1 MNKEERSPH
10 GIIYIATNSNNGKN
24 YVGKT
29 KKTPEE
35 RWQVHLDKAQMLENI
50 RESNPHTKIR
60 GTHLNNAIIKY
71 GNDAFIIK
79 QIDVAYSRDELN
91 EKERYYVKEYDS
103 MNPDKGY
110 NMTEGG
116 EGGRPRP
123 EVIERMTEISRE
135 RAKDPKW
142 LDKMAEVNQEIG
154 RNPETQGKISESLS
168 EKWQEKQYQDNVS
181 MGATNKWQEAK
192 HRDRQFTARR
202 AGKREIPDKGEF
214 LRDIQDM
221 KKKDI
226 NTKYDMDGKSI
237 NVRINE
243 MLGHHGVKNYS
254 EAKKYLENK
263 NLDNVL
269 KDINEKLNERPNEFK
284 GKKEISNTREFLEDI
299 QNIQAKEIAQK
310 YDMNRSTVNK
320 RIREMLG
327 DKGIKNYTEAKKYL
341 QDKNLDDVVK
351 GIDEKLKDQS
361 HITEGKTIISNKK
374 EFLKDIQELQKNEI
388 DQKYGMDAKTV
399 NNKIKELLGE
409 HGVKN
414 YTGAKEYLKDKN
426 LDEVLK
432 DINNKSGEKQDNPSE
447 GTNKESKEE
456 THEDSKQEEAKDEKQ
471 SEEKSKNLND
481 RESEESVEEKPKESS
496 EETTEVSTEENKD
509 EGKEETTEPQS
520 EESQGQVSEESTNIS
535 DRKEEQL
542 KTADRKMETK
552 YLPGQEPKEKRDRE
566 KKIHPYILTS
576 GKEQRRPDPKRFKD
590 YDGIDESPG
599 DKKFDYDGIDTPSED
614 DKSDIKSLDGEFDE
628 QGNDYDG
635 IDDPQEDVDKDYDKL
650 DESYGEGGSEG

>member
-1 MNKEERSPH
+1 MNKEEKSPY

-35 RWQVHLDKAQMLENI
+35 RWQEHLDKAQMLENT
-50 RESNPHTKIR
+50 RESNPHIKIR

-71 GNDAFIIK
+71 KNDAFTLK
-79 QIDVAYSRDELN
+79 QIDVAYNRDELN

-116 EGGRPRP
+116 EGGRPRA
-123 EVIERMTEISRE
+123 EVIERMTEIARE
-135 RAKDPKW
+135 RAKDPEW
-142 LDKMAEVNQEIG
+142 LDKMTEVNQEIG

-168 EKWQEKQYQDNVS
+168 EKWKEKQYQKNVS
-181 MGATNKWQEAK
+181 NGATNKWQESK
-192 HRDRQFTARR
+192 HRGRQFTARR
-202 AGKREIPDKGEF
+202 EGKREIPDKQEF
-214 LRDIQDM
+214 LKDIQDM
-221 KKKDI
+221 KKKEI

-237 NVRINE
+237 NVRIKE

-263 NLDNVL
+263 NLDEVL
-269 KDINEKLNERPNEFK
+269 KDINAKLNEQPRESTR
-284 GKKEISNTREFLEDI
+284 KKVISNTREFLEDI
-299 QNIQAKEIAQK
+299 QNMQRKDIDHK

-327 DKGIKNYTEAKKYL
+327 EHGVKNFTEAKNYL
-341 QDKNLDDVVK
+341 QDKNLDEVVK
-351 GIDEKLKDQS
+351 GINEKLKDQS

-399 NNKIKELLGE
+399 NNKIKEMLGD

-414 YTGAKEYLKDKN
+414 YTEAKEYLKDKN

-432 DINNKSGEKQDNPSE
+432 DIDNRSGERQDSSNE
-447 GTNKESKEE
+447 DKNEEKKEE
-456 THEDSKQEEAKDEKQ
+456 TPKDSKQEEDNDEKQ
-471 SEEKSKNLND
+471 SEEKEKEKDDEKGGESTEQIPEKKNPIENATGD
-481 RESEESVEEKPKESS
+481 ESS
-496 EETTEVSTEENKD
+496 ESMEKMRKPETTKPRDSGLK
-509 EGKEETTEPQS
+509 EGDI
-520 EESQGQVSEESTNIS
+520 IS
-535 DRKEEQL
+535 IEIIDGDKHVVVHGSVYS
-542 KTADRKMETK
+542 D
-552 YLPGQEPKEKRDRE
+552 
-566 KKIHPYILTS
+566 KIHPYIRTS
-576 GKEQRRPDPKRFKD
+576 GVEQGQPVQRSYKD
-590 YDGIDESPG
+590 YDGIDKSAD
-599 DKKFDYDGIDTPSED
+599 DKRSDYDGIDTNSND
-614 DKSDIKSLDGEFDE
+614 DKSDIKTLDGGNNE

-635 IDDPQEDVDKDYDKL
+635 IDNPQESVDKDYDEI
-650 DESYGEGGSEG
+650 DESYGDGGHEG